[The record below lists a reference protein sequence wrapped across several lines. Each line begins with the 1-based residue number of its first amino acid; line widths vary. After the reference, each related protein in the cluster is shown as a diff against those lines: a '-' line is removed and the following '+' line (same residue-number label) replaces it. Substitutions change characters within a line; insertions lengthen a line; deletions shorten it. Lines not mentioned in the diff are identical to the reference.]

1 LTPDVQS
8 IIAVVG
14 AVTALVAATIGLVQN
29 DIKKVLAYSTVSQL
43 GLMFLALGLGAYEV
57 AVFHVITRFL
67 QSLFVLGFRFC
78 NSCFARRTRH
88 AKYGWF
94 EKAMPITLQRCLLL

>member
-1 LTPDVQS
+1 LTDVQS

-43 GLMFLALGLGAYEV
+43 GLMFLALGLA
-57 AVFHVITRFL
+57 L
-67 QSLFVLGFRFC
+67 MKWLF
-78 NSCFARRTRH
+78 S
-88 AKYGWF
+88 
-94 EKAMPITLQRCLLL
+94 M